1 MANAKIDENSR
12 YALIVVDADDNE
24 AVLRVTGQNLTN
36 STPIHVALVDASGD
50 QIVSFGGGSQYVEDA
65 AAAANPTGTVPI
77 LIRTDT
83 PATQVTTDGDNVA
96 QRGTNYGAAYVQ
108 LVTSAGA
115 YIDSV
120 GGGTEYTEDVI
131 TANPQIGKAIMVERD
146 DQLAAVTP
154 IEGDWIGLRGTGK
167 GALWVALA
175 DSSGD
180 PITSFGGGI
189 QYSDGDA
196 NADPTGTVA
205 MGTDGSNIFALHT
218 DTSGDLQVDVL
229 TMPTVAVTGTFW
241 QATQPVSGTFWQA
254 TQPVSIAA
262 TVTVDGSGVTQ
273 PVSNAGLTELAAAIN
288 ISSQMDVNIAASSAT
303 VAVSNAGLTALNGA
317 ISGTEVQVDVITMPT
332 TTVTAT
338 NLDIRDL
345 TSASDSILIY
355 GSDDGGTTKRVIKTD
370 SGGAIQ
376 VDLEVTSVTVTSG
389 NITADTEL
397 TTADLDTGAGTD
409 TRAVVGL
416 VGTASGGGQL
426 IPGSSTDG
434 LLVNLGTN
442 NDVVVSATDLDIR
455 NLTSTDVV
463 TVTGGAGQ
471 TADVKITLDSE
482 SVAVTNA
489 GITTIAGAVAG
500 TEMQVDV
507 LTMPT
512 VAVTGTF
519 WQATQPVSIAG
530 TVTVDSEL
538 TTADLDTGAGT
549 DTRAVVGLVGSASG
563 GGALIPGSATDGL
576 LVNLGTNNDVTLAST
591 TITGTVAV
599 TQSGTWDEVGIND
612 SGNAITVDWAG
623 TAPPIGAGLEATALR
638 VTVATDSTGVLSVDD
653 NGGALTVDGTVTAN
667 LSATDNAVL
676 DAIEADTTTIAGAVS
691 GTEMQ
696 VDVITMP
703 SVTIGTF
710 PDNEPFNVAQWGGNA
725 VTAGAG
731 AVAAGTPR
739 ITHASDDPT
748 VTALQIID
756 NIVSGSEAQVD
767 VVAALP
773 AGTNAIGKLLQPDI
787 DVTTNSNY
795 AKKYYTSAGAVTD
808 GIIWSPAAGKRWH
821 IHTIYINVSAAATI
835 TLEDDL
841 AAGDSAIWKGE
852 LAANSGVVMTFPEKY
867 PWASG
872 EDAADL
878 IITTSAGNVYVTCSG
893 MEI

>member
-1 MANAKIDENSR
+1 MADALLKLPDDSANTGKQLDTTSLTVAAKTVHRERMTVAGATDV
-12 YALIVVDADDNE
+12 ALA
-24 AVLRVTGQNLTN
+24 AVLNAAPTTDYGLVVRAAGTALVRENDGTN
-36 STPIHVALVDASGD
+36 SETTLFDLDSGGGAQYAQGVSIRKAASG
-50 QIVSFGGGSQYVEDA
+50 GSVEYGTSTDPLRTD
-65 AAAANPTGTVPI
+65 PTGTTTQPVDGTVTAN
-77 LIRTDT
+77 LSATDNAVLDTIASPVATIGTT
-83 PATQVTTDGDNVA
+83 PLQRVAIFDGSDTQI
-96 QRGTNYGAAYVQ
+96 
-108 LVTSAGA
+108 TSF
-115 YIDSV
+115 
-120 GGGTEYTEDVI
+120 GGGTEYTEDAI
-131 TANPQIGKAIMVERD
+131 TANPQIGKAIMIERD

-154 IEGDWIGLRGTGK
+154 AEGDWIGLRGTGK

-731 AVAAGTPR
+731 GVAAGTPR
-739 ITHASDDPT
+739 ITPASDDPP
-748 VTALQIID
+748 VPAFQIID

-808 GIIWSPAAGKRWH
+808 GIIWSPAAGERR
-821 IHTIYINVSAAATI
+821 
-835 TLEDDL
+835 
-841 AAGDSAIWKGE
+841 
-852 LAANSGVVMTFPEKY
+852 
-867 PWASG
+867 
-872 EDAADL
+872 
-878 IITTSAGNVYVTCSG
+878 
-893 MEI
+893 